1 MTTLEQVVIAVVMT
15 LLLAVLGAVHVL
27 IVLHRI
33 ATGW

>member
-15 LLLAVLGAVHVL
+15 LLFAVVGAVHVL

>member
-1 MTTLEQVVIAVVMT
+1 MTALEQVVIAAVTT
-15 LLLAVLGAVHVL
+15 LLLAVVGAVHVL